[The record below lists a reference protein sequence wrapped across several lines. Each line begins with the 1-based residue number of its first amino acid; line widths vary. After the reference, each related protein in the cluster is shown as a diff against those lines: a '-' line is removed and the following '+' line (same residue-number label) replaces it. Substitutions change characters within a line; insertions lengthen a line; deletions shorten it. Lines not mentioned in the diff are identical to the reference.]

1 MFAIANFLR
10 EGLEIIH
17 STEICTRYCESD
29 ALGHINSVSY
39 FIYLEQ
45 ARVDFIMDEEVI
57 PNIEDWPFIL
67 ASIHCD
73 YKQQIYVKENLII
86 KTWVIELG
94 RSSFKL
100 AHEICSQ
107 GSDEVLAY
115 GEAVL
120 VHFDFNHQKSSI
132 IPDAI
137 RTKLKKYFI
146 ENT

>member
-1 MFAIANFLR
+1 MDIF
-10 EGLEIIH
+10 H
-17 STEICTRYCESD
+17 TTEICTRFCESD
-29 ALGHINSVSY
+29 ALGHINNTSY

-45 ARVDFIMDEEVI
+45 ARVDFILDEKII

-86 KTWVIELG
+86 KTQVIELG

-100 AHEICSQ
+100 AHEICRQ
-107 GSDEVLAY
+107 GSEELLAY

-120 VHFDFNHQKSSI
+120 VHFDFNHQKSTM
-132 IPDAI
+132 IPEAI
-137 RTKLKKYFI
+137 RSKLKKYLI
-146 ENT
+146 L